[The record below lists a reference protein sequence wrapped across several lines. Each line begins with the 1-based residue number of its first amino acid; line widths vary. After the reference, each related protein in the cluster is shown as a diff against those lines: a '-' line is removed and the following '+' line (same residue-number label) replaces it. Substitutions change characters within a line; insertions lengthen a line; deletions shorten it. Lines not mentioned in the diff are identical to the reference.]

1 LYEDIKAGKIK
12 GMTLEQ
18 LGSAKDP
25 IQDFRKLYG
34 ESALEQLDSLA
45 PEFNQ
50 MYTPQEGATLAR
62 KKFTLT
68 PDETR
73 LPGSQTYE
81 ELEKIKKG
89 EVVDMTYEV
98 DKRKTIDEL
107 IDEYNSNQDKLSLTD
122 EQGDTAITYTE
133 FNELKDRNKK
143 IADALEEKGIKSTPE
158 VEEKPEGIVI
168 PFRKKITEPEEFA
181 DGGITRTKFAAG
193 GKGKKILDIIK
204 KANKD
209 LKNKKS
215 METVNPKTGEVTV
228 ADEFVTT
235 SEQQLN
241 KKRQLTREEI
251 EDYEEQLGDSET
263 WMSEG
268 TVEEAE
274 KALKRSK
281 AEEAYYYRQYK
292 AGKLDPEPGENSQ
305 SRMRFLRKKAEE
317 AEMTGDRRLISSDEM
332 DELSDLESTYLEDVD
347 EAYGIDTA
355 IKKEM
360 KKAMEEG
367 TQKTNRMTELGLDPS
382 SSKDYDKFLEMESIK
397 QKYGNVIDDNLL
409 QQILVDDNPQRKA
422 EVLASIDEAIKM
434 QQRGIAPEEIINI
447 IKNTTRTKQA
457 KGGSVGL
464 NYLMGF

>member
-1 LYEDIKAGKIK
+1 MQDEYRRGLTRATARSILYKDIEAGKIK
-12 GMTLEQ
+12 GMTFEQ

-25 IQDFRKLYG
+25 IDDFRKIYG
-34 ESALEQLDSLA
+34 ENALEQLDSLTDNFA
-45 PEFNQ
+45 QMTSADEAATFAKTKFKFEPRTSDLPE
-50 MYTPQEGATLAR
+50 TTTIEEAKKAEQEFG
-62 KKFTLT
+62 
-68 PDETR
+68 
-73 LPGSQTYE
+73 
-81 ELEKIKKG
+81 I
-89 EVVDMTYEV
+89 
-98 DKRKTIDEL
+98 
-107 IDEYNSNQDKLSLTD
+107 
-122 EQGDTAITYTE
+122 
-133 FNELKDRNKK
+133 NK
-143 IADALEEKGIKSTPE
+143 P
-158 VEEKPEGIVI
+158 EEKPEGIVI

-181 DGGITRTKFAAG
+181 DGGITRTKFATG
-193 GKGKKILDIIK
+193 GRGKKILDIIK

-209 LKNKKS
+209 LKGKKS

-241 KKRQLTREEI
+241 KKRQLTRDEI

-281 AEEAYYYRQYK
+281 AEEAYYYQQYK

-305 SRMRFLRKKAEE
+305 SRMKFLRKKAEE
-317 AEMTGDRRLISSDEM
+317 AEMTGDRRLITPDEM

-367 TQKTNRMTELGLDPS
+367 TKKTNRMTELGLDPS

-434 QQRGIAPEEIINI
+434 QQKGIAPEEIINI